1 MMTKNFASKNNLAL
15 PSSRIYWDLPTVH
28 RRRRRKK
35 RRKIPTH
42 KSIVPRMCCSITT
55 DGLDTDLANTLF
67 FLSNHN
73 GPHLSTLFSRK
84 KQEEIFIYWM
94 IGSTMPQAN
103 RFPAFPVFRL
113 SGLPPRPKSSSVAW
127 TTKARPLMSFTWPFC
142 KGQTISELIFWCQ
155 IKEIE
160 RHWNQLT
167 CSVTKVSRILTEVKS
182 SSGLTMFP
190 RSPTCLLASFWG
202 WPWSRCS
209 KTKLQD

>member
-1 MMTKNFASKNNLAL
+1 M
-15 PSSRIYWDLPTVH
+15 

-35 RRKIPTH
+35 GEKYPHT
-42 KSIVPRMCCSITT
+42 KASCQECAAASLPMALTLT
-55 DGLDTDLANTLF
+55 LQTLF
-67 FLSNHN
+67 FFCQITTAPIYPFCFH
-73 GPHLSTLFSRK
+73 GK
-84 KQEEIFIYWM
+84 KTRRRESLFIYWM

-142 KGQTISELIFWCQ
+142 
-155 IKEIE
+155 
-160 RHWNQLT
+160 
-167 CSVTKVSRILTEVKS
+167 SVTKVSRILTEVKS

-190 RSPTCLLASFWG
+190 RSPTCLSASFWG

-209 KTKLQD
+209 NKKLQA

>member
-1 MMTKNFASKNNLAL
+1 
-15 PSSRIYWDLPTVH
+15 
-28 RRRRRKK
+28 
-35 RRKIPTH
+35 
-42 KSIVPRMCCSITT
+42 MCCSITT

-84 KQEEIFIYWM
+84 KTRRESLFIYWM

-127 TTKARPLMSFTWPFC
+127 TTKARPLMSFAWPF
-142 KGQTISELIFWCQ
+142 
-155 IKEIE
+155 
-160 RHWNQLT
+160 

-190 RSPTCLLASFWG
+190 RSPTCLSASFWG

-209 KTKLQD
+209 NKKLQA